1 MTAIHEI
8 SNPLLLSIMD
18 NLESLPNLPDTP
30 TMVPRGSLF
39 NLGPD
44 GLGFIIPED
53 EPSRSYAFSIRNLR
67 DIHVATFDEA
77 GLHDG
82 DTVVFHLNAKRQV
95 DRLDPVTTP

>member
-1 MTAIHEI
+1 MAFGVEVEHDGVAVVKA
-8 SNPLLLSIMD
+8 SFV
-18 NLESLPNLPDTP
+18 ESGD
-30 TMVPRGSLF
+30 V
-39 NLGPD
+39 
-44 GLGFIIPED
+44 

-95 DRLDPVTTP
+95 DRLDPVTTS

>member
-1 MTAIHEI
+1 
-8 SNPLLLSIMD
+8 MD
-18 NLESLPNLPDTP
+18 TKLPSQFPRYP
-30 TMVPRGSLF
+30 TVTNPRGNLYD
-39 NLGPD
+39 LGPD